1 MLLTKIHIP
10 ATARNLVQRVSLF
23 DKLNEGLHCK
33 LILVSAP
40 AGFGKTTVI
49 CDWVQHYGIPAA
61 WYSIDSNDNDSVDF
75 LSYII
80 ASIQKL
86 KSNFGSGT
94 LNLLNSP
101 NQPAPE
107 SIIKLLVNEILDI
120 DKNFILVLDDFHLIT
135 NNEILKALKYLIEY
149 LPQNMHVVL
158 LSRSD
163 PNLPIAKLRS
173 QNQLVELR
181 LTDLSFSANDI
192 AVLFNKKLNAKLSIN
207 DIQALEIKTEGWI
220 AGLQLA
226 ALSMKGQEHPSDF
239 IQALAGNNRYI
250 MDYLI
255 EEVLKIQSDD
265 VKDFLLKT
273 SVLDQ
278 FSAPLCDAV
287 LNRTDSHQIIE
298 KLENNNMFL
307 VALDTDRNWY
317 RYHHLFSD
325 LLKQRLLLTYKSNVN
340 TLHNNACQWFEQ
352 NNMLEPAFV
361 HALKIQNYEKGIKL
375 LNKVVENMWEN
386 GHHTAITKYATL
398 LPDEWIKKDA
408 KFCLYHAWI
417 LVAAGQMQKAE
428 PYLSIALQTTQEIT
442 ENKNSSQTEKTLNKK
457 LLGKI
462 AVAYAYMHSHEAHS
476 DKIFDYC
483 SIAMTHLTDDDPLWF
498 SWAWFS
504 YGIAHFSKGELHES
518 NKAFNRAFEYGIK
531 SGNIYLISTIA
542 IRMAENE
549 QQLGNYTSAFKK
561 CADLLNLIKQK
572 GYSPITEGDW
582 TYAALYFIMGISQFM
597 WVETEK
603 AFENIKI
610 AYRLCKDG
618 NDMYLKIFV
627 LMVYSI
633 VLKELGDSEYETK
646 THELD
651 ELIKQN
657 EIPPFL
663 TSIYVGW
670 KTYLLIE
677 SNKMDEAHNFI
688 IKYIPPSG
696 TLKTTL
702 NEAIYT
708 SYSRLLLLQGNL
720 NEAEQLLTELYA
732 AACEGARIERMT
744 ELNILFA
751 LLYKCQG
758 NKKKACEKVFEA
770 MELTYKENLLSYFV
784 FNNDDIADILADAIK
799 AHATSQTNVPTTY
812 IENLRIA
819 LEKRSKKKKGNLE
832 IDLSTRERDTLKLI
846 AEELSNRQIADK
858 LFISLNTVKT
868 HLKNINIKLE
878 TDSRASAVVKAKNL
892 GLI

>member
-1 MLLTKIHIP
+1 
-10 ATARNLVQRVSLF
+10 
-23 DKLNEGLHCK
+23 
-33 LILVSAP
+33 
-40 AGFGKTTVI
+40 
-49 CDWVQHYGIPAA
+49 
-61 WYSIDSNDNDSVDF
+61 
-75 LSYII
+75 
-80 ASIQKL
+80 
-86 KSNFGSGT
+86 
-94 LNLLNSP
+94 
-101 NQPAPE
+101 
-107 SIIKLLVNEILDI
+107 
-120 DKNFILVLDDFHLIT
+120 
-135 NNEILKALKYLIEY
+135 
-149 LPQNMHVVL
+149 
-158 LSRSD
+158 
-163 PNLPIAKLRS
+163 
-173 QNQLVELR
+173 
-181 LTDLSFSANDI
+181 
-192 AVLFNKKLNAKLSIN
+192 
-207 DIQALEIKTEGWI
+207 
-220 AGLQLA
+220 
-226 ALSMKGQEHPSDF
+226 
-239 IQALAGNNRYI
+239 
-250 MDYLI
+250 
-255 EEVLKIQSDD
+255 
-265 VKDFLLKT
+265 
-273 SVLDQ
+273 
-278 FSAPLCDAV
+278 
-287 LNRTDSHQIIE
+287 
-298 KLENNNMFL
+298 
-307 VALDTDRNWY
+307 
-317 RYHHLFSD
+317 
-325 LLKQRLLLTYKSNVN
+325 
-340 TLHNNACQWFEQ
+340 
-352 NNMLEPAFV
+352 
-361 HALKIQNYEKGIKL
+361 
-375 LNKVVENMWEN
+375 
-386 GHHTAITKYATL
+386 
-398 LPDEWIKKDA
+398 
-408 KFCLYHAWI
+408 
-417 LVAAGQMQKAE
+417 
-428 PYLSIALQTTQEIT
+428 
-442 ENKNSSQTEKTLNKK
+442 
-457 LLGKI
+457 
-462 AVAYAYMHSHEAHS
+462 MHSHEAHS

-751 LLYKCQG
+751 LLYKRQG
-758 NKKKACEKVFEA
+758 NKKKACEKVFDA

-784 FNNDDIADILADAIK
+784 FNNDYIADILADAIK